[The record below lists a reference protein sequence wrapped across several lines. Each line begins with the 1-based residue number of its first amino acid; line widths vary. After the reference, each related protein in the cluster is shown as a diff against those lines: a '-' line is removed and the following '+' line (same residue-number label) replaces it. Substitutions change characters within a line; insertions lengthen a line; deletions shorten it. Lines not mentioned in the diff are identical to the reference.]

1 MAHYEVKKK
10 TMPNVADEL
19 AALRAKGSVKERATN
34 LTERTTSGGAALSTP
49 EAEAAA
55 LKAKSAKDKLG
66 KIKAKEILNKGSS
79 SAAQASHAQAAQF
92 TAKKKEDLEKKAE
105 ASEIL
110 KKGGTSGGYSQQ
122 IEHTLNQTGKKKAE
136 WEKKNEAKKILNK
149 GSSTSTKSAPLKSE
163 GEKSS
168 ASAPA
173 PQANEKKS
181 NEKKSSEP
189 SKEVTKNGSSAQK
202 KDPAPAVQKHDP
214 TPPPAPVEKKE
225 SVPTPIETEEED
237 VPELEEVDD
246 AIPELETPGVT
257 ATQQKSVENTTQETT
272 AEERQI
278 TNRNEKK
285 ARKMMTRLGLRPI
298 SNIARVTLK
307 AGAGRGY
314 FFIDS
319 PDVYMS
325 SGGKHDTYVIFGE
338 ARQGANQQQ
347 AAMAAAQQ
355 QAALAAATA
364 GGGGGKGMGM
374 ASVLEEENDDDG
386 VPELTTEEGGNVTAG
401 DDEDGVESKDIDL
414 VMSQASCSRSR
425 AVAALKENDG
435 DLVNAIMSLT
445 T

>member
-1 MAHYEVKKK
+1 MYHPFRSAAHYEVKKK

-19 AALRAKGSVKERATN
+19 AALPKGSVKARATN
-34 LTERTTSGGAALSTP
+34 LTASGGAALSTP

-79 SAAQASHAQAAQF
+79 GAAQASHEQAAQF

-110 KKGGTSGGYSQQ
+110 KKGGTGGGYSQQ
-122 IEHTLNQTGKKKAE
+122 IEHTLSQTGKKKAE
-136 WEKKNEAKKILNK
+136 WEKKNEAKKIMNK

-168 ASAPA
+168 APAPA
-173 PQANEKKS
+173 I
-181 NEKKSSEP
+181 EKKSSEP
-189 SKEVTKNGSSAQK
+189 ETKVTNEGSPAQK
-202 KDPAPAVQKHDP
+202 KDTTRTVQKNAP
-214 TPPPAPVEKKE
+214 TPPAPVEKKE
-225 SVPTPIETEEED
+225 AVPTPIETEAED

-246 AIPELETPGVT
+246 AIPELETPGAT
-257 ATQQKSVENTTQETT
+257 ATQQKSVENATRES

-319 PDVYMS
+319 PDVYMAL
-325 SGGKHDTYVIFGE
+325 GGKQDTYVIFGE

-355 QAALAAATA
+355 QAAMAAASA

-374 ASVLEEENDDDG
+374 ASVLEEEENDDVAA
-386 VPELTTEEGGNVTAG
+386 VPELTEEGGNVTAG
-401 DDEDGVESKDIDL
+401 DDEDGIESKDIDL